1 MGLFD
6 QIAGMAGGLMGQ
18 GAPGGQPAEGEAPSG
33 QPGGGAGLGGLG
45 ALGGAGAG
53 GIAGA
58 IFQMVQSQ
66 GGVGAILS
74 KFHAQG
80 MGDQAASWQ
89 GEGANAPV
97 SPDQVQG
104 VLGSGPIADI
114 AGKLGIDPQQA
125 SGLVAQYLPHVM
137 DHLTPG
143 GQPAE
148 GAGMAGMLGG
158 LMSRFGGGEAPR

>member
-6 QIAGMAGGLMGQ
+6 QIAGMAGGMMGG
-18 GAPGGQPAEGEAPSG
+18 GAQGGQPAEGEAPAG
-33 QPGGGAGLGGLG
+33 QPGMA

-53 GIAGA
+53 GIAGE

-74 KFHAQG
+74 KFHANG

-89 GEGANAPV
+89 GDGANAPV
-97 SPDQVQG
+97 SPDQVQSA
-104 VLGSGPIADI
+104 LGSGPIAEI
-114 AGKLGIDPQQA
+114 AGKLGMDPQQA

-158 LMSRFGGGEAPR
+158 LMSRFGGGAEAPR

>member
-1 MGLFD
+1 M
-6 QIAGMAGGLMGQ
+6 
-18 GAPGGQPAEGEAPSG
+18 
-33 QPGGGAGLGGLG
+33 G

-53 GIAGA
+53 GIAGE

-89 GEGANAPV
+89 GDGANAPV
-97 SPDQVQG
+97 SPDQVQSA
-104 VLGSGPIADI
+104 LGSGPIAAI
-114 AGKLGIDPQQA
+114 AGKLGMDPQQA

-158 LMSRFGGGEAPR
+158 LMSRFGGGAEPPR

>member
-1 MGLFD
+1 MGLLD
-6 QIAGMAGGLMGQ
+6 QIAGMAGGMMGQ
-18 GAPGGQPAEGEAPSG
+18 GGGAAGGQPGEGEAP
-33 QPGGGAGLGGLG
+33 AG
-45 ALGGAGAG
+45 GAG

-74 KFHAQG
+74 KFHANG
-80 MGDQAASWQ
+80 MGEQAASWQ
-89 GEGANAPV
+89 GDGANAPV
-97 SPDQVQG
+97 SGDQVHSA
-104 VLGSGPIADI
+104 LGAGAISEI
-114 AGKLGIDPQQA
+114 AGKLGMDPQQA
-125 SGLVAQYLPHVM
+125 SGLVAQYLPQVM

-158 LMSRFGGGEAPR
+158 LMSRFGGGGAAPR